1 MADSDLPS
9 CAPGDSDIAPEA
21 TTRPIPAASLLPLGA
36 RSGRVLERRSPT
48 PLRESVGLPWRLVCV
63 GGGTG
68 LPVLLAGLNERLTRS
83 TGDSSP
89 VDASRLTAIV
99 SVSDDGGSSGRLIDA
114 YGTLP
119 PGDVRNCVLA
129 LADPSASE
137 LIRQFFGHRFGD
149 EAGGPL
155 AGHSAGNLM
164 ILALAQLHRGDFR
177 KTILDLGR
185 LFALRGRILLP
196 TLEPT
201 ILGAR
206 LADGDEVL
214 GESAIPLRRNRS
226 PIERVFLRHR
236 GDPGRPLPA
245 MAEAVEAITAADAI
259 VLSPGSLYTSLL
271 PNLLVPE
278 IAAALRRT
286 EALRVFVCNLVTEV
300 GETDNFSVEDHVR
313 AIHRHAGFWPDV
325 VIANRS
331 ELSDEALRNYALD
344 AFRQDWEIGREVVE
358 ELLNRLPGADDS
370 SSASLAAVEGLQARI
385 AHLMEKAA
393 RLRGGRISVLPEESE
408 SLLPYRLVL
417 ADLAEEVRI
426 SDRGV
431 RKRVL
436 RHAPERVVD
445 ALCELFD
452 AAPNIPRSTP

>member
-9 CAPGDSDIAPEA
+9 ASSFDDIAPEA
-21 TTRPIPAASLLPLGA
+21 TTRPIRSASLLPLAGLPEPRT
-36 RSGRVLERRSPT
+36 RSEQRVPT
-48 PLRESVGLPWRLVCV
+48 PLREAVGLRWRLVCV

-68 LPVLLAGLNERLTRS
+68 LPVLLGALNRRVNHDP
-83 TGDSSP
+83 GDCGP
-89 VDASRLTAIV
+89 VDMSRLTAIV

-129 LADPSASE
+129 LADPCASE
-137 LIRQFFGHRFGD
+137 LIRQFFGHRFPD
-149 EAGGPL
+149 DAAAPL

-196 TLEPT
+196 TLQPT
-201 ILGAR
+201 VLGAR
-206 LADGDEVL
+206 
-214 GESAIPLRRNRS
+214 

-236 GDPGRPLPA
+236 GDPTQPLPA
-245 MAEAVEAITAADAI
+245 MAEAVDAIRHADAI

-278 IAAALRRT
+278 IAAALRNTR
-286 EALRVFVCNLVTEV
+286 ALRVFVCNLVTEV
-300 GETDNFSVEDHVR
+300 GETDGYSVEDHVR

-325 VIANRS
+325 VVANRS
-331 ELSDEALRNYALD
+331 ELSDDSLRNYALD
-344 AFRQDWEIGREVVE
+344 AFRQDWDIAREDVE
-358 ELLNRLPGADDS
+358 EVLDSLPSADDP
-370 SSASLAAVEGLQARI
+370 SSAGEEAVERLHARI
-385 AHLMEKAA
+385 AYLMDKAA
-393 RLRGGRISVLPEESE
+393 RLHGGRIRVLPEESE
-408 SLLPYRLVL
+408 SLRPYRLL
-417 ADLAEEVRI
+417 LSDLSEEIRI
-426 SDRGV
+426 NDRGV

-436 RHAPERVVD
+436 RHSPERLVD
-445 ALCELFD
+445 TLCELFD
-452 AAPNIPRSTP
+452 AAATIPRSTP